1 MKSDCSCQIAGA
13 INFFAMDEHRFSA
26 DLLNFVILSGA
37 FAAKDLCS
45 LVVQKRVHRFFAPL
59 RMTG

>member
-1 MKSDCSCQIAGA
+1 
-13 INFFAMDEHRFSA
+13 MDEHRFSA

-45 LVVQKRVHRFFAPL
+45 LVVQKRSL
-59 RMTG
+59 RNAEFSIKVEEGHLVSQNLKEA